1 LLILGP
7 ILGTAI
13 TILQTDKK
21 DGKSGGGIQPR
32 TLLFSAG
39 PALVVFTLVATV
51 YISYIKMVLND
62 V

>member
-1 LLILGP
+1 M
-7 ILGTAI
+7 GTAI